1 MKKMKKINISI
12 NEDLLKRADKF
23 GEDNS
28 ISRSGLISLS
38 LSQYLA
44 QQEVFVLLKGMN
56 VAMKKIADKGEID
69 AETMEQLEDFERIC
83 NSLVGQ

>member
-1 MKKMKKINISI
+1 MKKINISI

-28 ISRSGLISLS
+28 ILRSGLISLS

>member
-1 MKKMKKINISI
+1 MKKINISI

>member
-1 MKKMKKINISI
+1 MKKINISI

-83 NSLVGQ
+83 NLLVGQ

>member
-1 MKKMKKINISI
+1 MKKINISI
-12 NEDLLKRADKF
+12 NEDLLTRADNF
-23 GEDNS
+23 GQDNG

-38 LSQYLA
+38 LNQFLSG
-44 QQEVFVLLKGMN
+44 QEAMSLLKGMS

-83 NSLVGQ
+83 KIIVGQ

>member
-1 MKKMKKINISI
+1 MKKINISI

-23 GEDNS
+23 GVDNS

>member
-1 MKKMKKINISI
+1 MKKINISI
-12 NEDLLKRADKF
+12 NDDLLKRADKF

>member
-1 MKKMKKINISI
+1 MKKINISI

-23 GEDNS
+23 GKDNS

>member
-1 MKKMKKINISI
+1 MKKINISI

-44 QQEVFVLLKGMN
+44 QQEVFVLIKGMN

>member
-1 MKKMKKINISI
+1 MKKINISI
-12 NEDLLKRADKF
+12 NDDLLKRADKF
-23 GEDNS
+23 GEDNF

-44 QQEVFVLLKGMN
+44 QQDVFVLLKGMN

>member
-1 MKKMKKINISI
+1 
-12 NEDLLKRADKF
+12 
-23 GEDNS
+23 
-28 ISRSGLISLS
+28 
-38 LSQYLA
+38 
-44 QQEVFVLLKGMN
+44 MN

>member
-1 MKKMKKINISI
+1 MKKINISI

-23 GEDNS
+23 GKDNS

-83 NSLVGQ
+83 NLLVGQ